1 MTAAA
6 KFHIRIFIN
15 EGTDVTNATQ
25 MKDAVLS
32 HEGVKSVQMVWNQ
45 HMLLGWLV
53 TCESPWLSWLLQ
65 VKKLLK
71 KELSPFHSK
80 KENMI
85 TTFNKLEVSV
95 NFSDKYDNLQTQIK
109 LSNKKFNSRK

>member
-32 HEGVKSVQMVWNQ
+32 HEEVKSVQMVWNQ
-45 HMLLGWLV
+45 QMLLGWLV
-53 TCESPWLSWLLQ
+53 TSESPWLS
-65 VKKLLK
+65 
-71 KELSPFHSK
+71 FRC
-80 KENMI
+80 
-85 TTFNKLEVSV
+85 
-95 NFSDKYDNLQTQIK
+95 Y
-109 LSNKKFNSRK
+109 LSNGYNQVGEEASKE

>member
-6 KFHIRIFIN
+6 ESHIRIFIN

-53 TCESPWLSWLLQ
+53 MCESPWLS
-65 VKKLLK
+65 
-71 KELSPFHSK
+71 FRC
-80 KENMI
+80 
-85 TTFNKLEVSV
+85 
-95 NFSDKYDNLQTQIK
+95 Y
-109 LSNKKFNSRK
+109 LSNGYNQAGEEASKCYRAR